1 MPAYS
6 GCDIAASNTS
16 RLALS
21 TASSS
26 AVLISAS
33 VGVAPSGLQ
42 PLAELAL
49 DALRGHAA
57 RHFARVVAAHA
68 VGQHRDAPGFV
79 ERHGVFVIAACAAGI
94 SNAEELKDHED
105 GRMRRNWVRAC

>member
-21 TASSS
+21 TASRS
-26 AVLISAS
+26 AVFISAS
-33 VGVAPSGLQ
+33 LGLV
-42 PLAELAL
+42 PALAL
-49 DALRGHAA
+49 DALRGQAA

-79 ERHGVFVIAACAAGI
+79 ERHGVFVVAACSAGI

-105 GRMRRNWVRAC
+105 GKRRRGGIRAC